1 MFSWLEPLTIQWIR
15 RSDKSLC
22 RYAHKSPS
30 RPCWCSDQIRWLRSL
45 YSLRW
50 LFNTLW
56 IESTMAKR
64 KTWHLTSVCSWASLG
79 EMKCHHES
87 NFLTPVDCS
96 ILHRKKS
103 SPGTNMENNHYHPSL
118 QQLFASSSGIIAC
131 FTTRLLLEVDSVL
144 VIEKAW
150 LSPNINICMNARL
163 VLCISW
169 SPCDTNME
177 QYWPLTLLAWKAPPT
192 EFQLCW
198 SQEDEKYFF
207 PALELASNQ
216 MADTSKSSSERS
228 RSLAFLVVFSVNFE
242 WSISRS
248 RLSLTQSN
256 YDVKLKLR
264 KLSFRCYQ
272 KVTWF
277 TGRQTKQLV
286 NYGTM
291 LSKARK
297 ETQKSD

>member
-1 MFSWLEPLTIQWIR
+1 MFSWLEPFTIQWIR

-22 RYAHKSPS
+22 RHAHKSPS

-50 LFNTLW
+50 FSIHCELSLQW
-56 IESTMAKR
+56 R
-64 KTWHLTSVCSWASLG
+64 KEKHDTSHLSVRGPVSGRWNVLS
-79 EMKCHHES
+79 HHES

-96 ILHRKKS
+96 TLHRKKS

-150 LSPNINICMNARL
+150 LSPNINICTNARL
-163 VLCISW
+163 VLCTSW

-177 QYWPLTLLAWKAPPT
+177 QDWPLTLLAWKAPPT

-198 SQEDEKYFF
+198 SQEDEKYF
-207 PALELASNQ
+207 
-216 MADTSKSSSERS
+216 
-228 RSLAFLVVFSVNFE
+228 
-242 WSISRS
+242 S
-248 RLSLTQSN
+248 RL
-256 YDVKLKLR
+256 
-264 KLSFRCYQ
+264 
-272 KVTWF
+272 
-277 TGRQTKQLV
+277 
-286 NYGTM
+286 
-291 LSKARK
+291 
-297 ETQKSD
+297 